1 MAEERR
7 RSGRN
12 STMTRKA
19 ISCVCRQAVRLFTDD
34 RGQDLIEYALLT
46 ALVAVAGMLV
56 IPSILTGMA
65 NAYNGWNTN
74 AQAAA
79 PMPAPIP

>member
-1 MAEERR
+1 
-7 RSGRN
+7 
-12 STMTRKA
+12 MTRGA
-19 ISCVCRQAVRLFTDD
+19 TSYVCRETARLFTDD

-65 NAYNGWNTN
+65 NAYTGWNTN
-74 AQAAA
+74 TQAIA
-79 PMPAPIP
+79 PVPAPIP